1 MKIQSRLS
9 ILIIAA
15 ALCALCAS
23 SVWARGRQGGSPG
36 RHAPEVHRQVEKAPG
51 GNGVSPA
58 SRPDQSTL
66 ENRIEHVPEDR
77 PEIRDRHRRPC
88 RDRALRGVR
97 GRGGCYLVGDEW
109 YEDVTPG
116 SDSGDGA
123 PPAARQGSSANRP
136 APQASK
142 SPPGDFS
149 TITPSGNDALKNE
162 LIAARKNW
170 IAKQEIADDASAAH
184 ARAEYQAMQDGTN
197 VAPESAERQ
206 RLAREEAAQARQAI
220 TPLLERARDSGFAP
234 KTLELYQE
242 SLKGY

>member
-15 ALCALCAS
+15 TLSAFCAS
-23 SVWARGRQGGSPG
+23 SLWARGRQGGSQE

-58 SRPDQSTL
+58 SRPSPSTL

-77 PEIRDRHRRPC
+77 PVIRDPHRRRC
-88 RDRALRGVR
+88 RDRARRGV
-97 GRGGCYLVGDEW
+97 RGGCYLVGDEW

-116 SDSGDGA
+116 GDSGDGV

-142 SPPGDFS
+142 SQPGDFS
-149 TITPSGNDALKNE
+149 ATPSGNDALKNE

-170 IAKQEIADDASAAH
+170 IAKQKIADDASAAH
-184 ARAEYQAMQDGTN
+184 ARAEYQAMQEGTK

-206 RLAREEAAQARQAI
+206 RLAREEAARARQAM
-220 TPLLERARDSGFAP
+220 TPLVERARDAGFAP

-242 SLKGY
+242 SSKGY